1 VKSMDLKT
9 WFKGLAVFV
18 ASSLITSVAASS
30 LDPSAFN
37 FSRAGLARV
46 GALAAL
52 IGAKAVYLYMKQSPL
67 PGTNGAVDWTKISRV
82 FAVALLLPLVMSI
95 SGCYNSWEQST
106 YATLAAG
113 KAVIDCAVAG
123 YNHFDADI
131 RHACSANPD
140 DPGFVPA
147 NFYLPQTREAQ
158 QAIEKARQV
167 QAACV
172 EAFAGYAVAKVAKDS
187 SASIAEKQAAVATY
201 LAQLPALLD
210 VVRGFLPQRAKAAG
224 AAALGSEVGQGSP
237 ERDGSASQPQRP
249 EIPLSRLVIPIST
262 RNVTDDGLVDSKWLS
277 LVRALTANSAR
288 LAAPENSN
296 VASTLEVQ
304 LGR

>member
-1 VKSMDLKT
+1 MDLKA

-37 FSRAGLARV
+37 FSRDGLARI

-52 IGAKAVYLYMKQSPL
+52 IGAKSVYLYMKQSPL
-67 PGTNGAVDWTKISRV
+67 PGTNAAADWTKIAHALA
-82 FAVALLLPLVMSI
+82 FVALLPLLAGST
-95 SGCYNSWEQST
+95 GCYNSWERST

-113 KAVIDCAVAG
+113 KAVIDCAVAA

-167 QAACV
+167 QTACV

-187 SASIAEKQAAVATY
+187 SASVAQKQAAVASY

-210 VVRGFLPQRAKAAG
+210 AVRTLLTQPKKAAG
-224 AAALGSEVGQGSP
+224 AATSGAQVKQGSV
-237 ERDGSASQPQRP
+237 ERGGPGAQRERP
-249 EIPLSRLVIPIST
+249 EIPLSKLLMPSEGG
-262 RNVTDDGLVDSKWLS
+262 NVAVDSRADSDWLS
-277 LVRALTANSAR
+277 SVQALRADAAR
-288 LAAPENSN
+288 LAAPES
-296 VASTLEVQ
+296 SKTTSRLEVQ
-304 LGR
+304 LGQ

>member
-1 VKSMDLKT
+1 MDLKT

-37 FSRAGLARV
+37 FSRDGLART

-52 IGAKAVYLYMKQSPL
+52 IGAKAVYLYMKHSLL
-67 PGTNGAVDWTKISRV
+67 PGTNAAADWTKIARV
-82 FAVALLLPLVMSI
+82 LAVALLLPLMLGT
-95 SGCYNSWEQST
+95 SGCYNSWERST

-131 RHACSANPD
+131 RHACSADPD
-140 DPGFVPA
+140 DPSFVPA

-167 QAACV
+167 QTACV
-172 EAFAGYAVAKVAKDS
+172 EAFAGYAVAKVAKDG
-187 SASIAEKQAAVATY
+187 SASVAQKQAAVATY

-210 VVRGFLPQRAKAAG
+210 AVRSLLPQAKKAAG
-224 AAALGSEVGQGSP
+224 AATSGAQVEQGSG
-237 ERDGSASQPQRP
+237 ERGGPAAQTEASQHS
-249 EIPLSRLVIPIST
+249 LSRLQVPSEGG
-262 RNVTDDGLVDSKWLS
+262 NAAVDNHAVSDSLS
-277 LVRALTANSAR
+277 SVQALRANSAR
-288 LAAPENSN
+288 LVEPESSN
-296 VASTLEVQ
+296 VTSRLEVQ
-304 LGR
+304 LGQ

>member
-1 VKSMDLKT
+1 MDLKT

-37 FSRAGLARV
+37 FSRAGLARL
-46 GALAAL
+46 ASLAAL

-67 PGTNGAVDWTKISRV
+67 PGTNPAADLTKVTRV
-82 FAVALLLPLVMSI
+82 LALALLLPMMI
-95 SGCYNSWEQST
+95 GTSGCYNSWERST

-123 YNHFDADI
+123 YNHFDPDI
-131 RHACSANPD
+131 RQACSANPG
-140 DPGFVPA
+140 DPAFDPA
-147 NFYLPQTREAQ
+147 QFYLPQTRAAQ

-167 QAACV
+167 QTACV
-172 EAFAGYAVAKVAKDS
+172 EAFAGYAVAKVAKDK
-187 SASIAEKQAAVATY
+187 SASIAEKQALVVSY

-210 VVRGFLPQRAKAAG
+210 AVRNLLPDSANTGSKPAS
-224 AAALGSEVGQGSP
+224 GSESLGTAP
-237 ERDGSASQPQRP
+237 PM
-249 EIPLSRLVIPIST
+249 SRLFAP
-262 RNVTDDGLVDSKWLS
+262 DGVMRLAPQS
-277 LVRALTANSAR
+277 RSAR
-288 LAAPENSN
+288 ASVLGALAAERKPLQSATSDLKF
-296 VASTLEVQ
+296 ASSREVQ

>member
-1 VKSMDLKT
+1 MDLKT

-37 FSRAGLARV
+37 FSRAGLARL
-46 GALAAL
+46 GSLAAL

-67 PGTNGAVDWTKISRV
+67 PGTNPAADWTKVTRV
-82 FAVALLLPLVMSI
+82 LALALLLPMMI
-95 SGCYNSWEQST
+95 GTSGCYNSWERST

-131 RHACSANPD
+131 RHACSANPG
-140 DPGFVPA
+140 DPEFDPA
-147 NFYLPQTREAQ
+147 QFYLPQTRAAQ

-167 QAACV
+167 QSACV
-172 EAFAGYAVAKVAKDS
+172 EAFAGYAVAKVAKDK
-187 SASIAEKQAAVATY
+187 SATIAEKQAQVVAY
-201 LAQLPALLD
+201 LAQLPALLEA
-210 VVRGFLPQRAKAAG
+210 VRSLLP
-224 AAALGSEVGQGSP
+224 GSKSASGS
-237 ERDGSASQPQRP
+237 GSA
-249 EIPLSRLVIPIST
+249 VTAAPISELFAPAG
-262 RNVTDDGLVDSKWLS
+262 VMWPAQPG
-277 LVRALTANSAR
+277 SAR
-288 LAAPENSN
+288 TSVLSALAVEARRLISPPLISQTKVRRAE
-296 VASTLEVQ
+296 AMPLTSTKFVSGREVQ

>member
-1 VKSMDLKT
+1 MDLKT

-18 ASSLITSVAASS
+18 ASSLVTSVAASS

-37 FSRAGLARV
+37 FSRAGLARL
-46 GALAAL
+46 GSLAAL

-67 PGTNGAVDWTKISRV
+67 PGTNPAADWTKITRV
-82 FAVALLLPLVMSI
+82 LALALLLPMMI
-95 SGCYNSWEQST
+95 GTSGCYNSWERST

-131 RHACSANPD
+131 RHACSTNPN
-140 DPGFVPA
+140 DPAFDPA
-147 NFYLPQTREAQ
+147 QFYVSQTRAAQ

-167 QAACV
+167 QTACV
-172 EAFAGYAVAKVAKDS
+172 EAFAGYAVAKVAKDK
-187 SASIAEKQAAVATY
+187 SASIAEKQAQVVAY

-210 VVRGFLPQRAKAAG
+210 AVRSLLPQKAIAG
-224 AAALGSEVGQGSP
+224 SKPASGSESVGMAP
-237 ERDGSASQPQRP
+237 PV
-249 EIPLSRLVIPIST
+249 SRLLVP
-262 RNVTDDGLVDSKWLS
+262 VGGLQPSS
-277 LVRALTANSAR
+277 VRASVVDAIAVEPRSLESATRDTRANAKPLTSR
-288 LAAPENSN
+288 TYFSRW
-296 VASTLEVQ
+296 EVP

>member
-1 VKSMDLKT
+1 MDLKT

-37 FSRAGLARV
+37 FSRDGLARI

-52 IGAKAVYLYMKQSPL
+52 MGAKAVYLYMRQSPL
-67 PGTNGAVDWTKISRV
+67 PGANPAVDWTKITRV
-82 FAVALLLPLVMSI
+82 FVFMALLPLLAGST
-95 SGCYNSWEQST
+95 GCYNSWERST

-123 YNHFDADI
+123 YNQFDADI

-140 DPGFVPA
+140 DPSFVPA
-147 NFYLPQTREAQ
+147 NFYLPQTRGAQ

-167 QAACV
+167 QTACV
-172 EAFAGYAVAKVAKDS
+172 EAFAGYAVAKVAKDG
-187 SASIAEKQAAVATY
+187 SASVAQKQAAVATY

-210 VVRGFLPQRAKAAG
+210 AVRSLLPQAKKAAG
-224 AAALGSEVGQGSP
+224 AATSGAHGEQGSDELGEP
-237 ERDGSASQPQRP
+237 AAQTEASQH
-249 EIPLSRLVIPIST
+249 PLSRLLMPSEGG
-262 RNVTDDGLVDSKWLS
+262 NAAVDNHAVSDWLS
-277 LVRALTANSAR
+277 SVQALRGNSAR
-288 LAAPENSN
+288 LAAPES
-296 VASTLEVQ
+296 SKITSRLEVQ
-304 LGR
+304 LGH

>member
-1 VKSMDLKT
+1 MDLKT

-37 FSRAGLARV
+37 FSRNGLARI
-46 GALAAL
+46 GALVAL

-67 PGTNGAVDWTKISRV
+67 PGGNPAVDWTKIARV
-82 FAVALLLPLVMSI
+82 FAVALLLPLAATT

-140 DPGFVPA
+140 DPSFVPA

-158 QAIEKARQV
+158 QAIEKAR
-167 QAACV
+167 
-172 EAFAGYAVAKVAKDS
+172 
-187 SASIAEKQAAVATY
+187 
-201 LAQLPALLD
+201 
-210 VVRGFLPQRAKAAG
+210 
-224 AAALGSEVGQGSP
+224 
-237 ERDGSASQPQRP
+237 
-249 EIPLSRLVIPIST
+249 
-262 RNVTDDGLVDSKWLS
+262 
-277 LVRALTANSAR
+277 
-288 LAAPENSN
+288 
-296 VASTLEVQ
+296 
-304 LGR
+304 

>member
-1 VKSMDLKT
+1 MDLKT

-37 FSRAGLARV
+37 FSREGLARI

-52 IGAKAVYLYMKQSPL
+52 IGAKAVYLYMKRSPL
-67 PGTNGAVDWTKISRV
+67 PGGNAAVDWTKIARV
-82 FAVALLLPLVMSI
+82 FAVALLLPLVI
-95 SGCYNSWEQST
+95 TTSGCYNSWEQNT

-140 DPGFVPA
+140 DPSFVPA
-147 NFYLPQTREAQ
+147 NFYLPQTRAAQ

-172 EAFAGYAVAKVAKDS
+172 ETFAGYAVAKVAKDS
-187 SASIAEKQAAVATY
+187 SSSIAEKQAAVASY

-210 VVRGFLPQRAKAAG
+210 VVRSFLPQQAKAAG
-224 AAALGSEVGQGSP
+224 AAASGTQVEQGSG
-237 ERDGSASQPQRP
+237 EHGGSASQTEKSQH
-249 EIPLSRLVIPIST
+249 PLSRLVRPIVGGNISA
-262 RNVTDDGLVDSKWLS
+262 DSRARSDWLKALLS
-277 LVRALTANSAR
+277 LSADREKLAMPEISKTALR
-288 LAAPENSN
+288 P
-296 VASTLEVQ
+296 EVQ
-304 LGR
+304 LGQ

>member
-1 VKSMDLKT
+1 MDLKT

-37 FSRAGLARV
+37 LSRAGLARV
-46 GALAAL
+46 GALAAV

-67 PGTNGAVDWTKISRV
+67 PGGNPAVDWTKIMRV
-82 FAVALLLPLVMSI
+82 FAVALLLPLLMTT

-140 DPGFVPA
+140 DPSFVPA

-167 QAACV
+167 QTACV

-187 SASIAEKQAAVATY
+187 SASIVEKQAAVDSY

-210 VVRGFLPQRAKAAG
+210 AVRSFLPQTVKPAGSAAAAG
-224 AAALGSEVGQGSP
+224 TQVDEGSP
-237 ERDGSASQPQRP
+237 ERSGSGAQMEKPQH
-249 EIPLSRLVIPIST
+249 PLSGLLMPST
-262 RNVTDDGLVDSKWLS
+262 TGKIAVDTRADSDWLKA
-277 LVRALTANSAR
+277 VRALAADRAR
-288 LAAPENSN
+288 LAVPQNSKTALP
-296 VASTLEVQ
+296 VEVQ
-304 LGR
+304 LGQ